1 MAGRS
6 PSDLPARRPAVVP
19 KWQGSGF
26 GLFCR
31 GDAPHMTVLK
41 EGRRG
46 PKSEPLVR
54 SFGKARTCAA
64 NGCDTQLSRYNPAP
78 CCYLHQG
85 WDREQRTR
93 GRRRVA
99 ELPVALTTADDPP
112 LD

>member
-1 MAGRS
+1 
-6 PSDLPARRPAVVP
+6 
-19 KWQGSGF
+19 
-26 GLFCR
+26 
-31 GDAPHMTVLK
+31 MTVLK